1 MTWYSEAIFSN
12 TCILFLKLLM
22 FKWDTD
28 NSVKGGLKSGPGLV
42 SMSPQTVNHSS
53 KTNNKFVPLE

>member
-1 MTWYSEAIFSN
+1 
-12 TCILFLKLLM
+12 M

-28 NSVKGGLKSGPGLV
+28 NSVKGELKSGPELV